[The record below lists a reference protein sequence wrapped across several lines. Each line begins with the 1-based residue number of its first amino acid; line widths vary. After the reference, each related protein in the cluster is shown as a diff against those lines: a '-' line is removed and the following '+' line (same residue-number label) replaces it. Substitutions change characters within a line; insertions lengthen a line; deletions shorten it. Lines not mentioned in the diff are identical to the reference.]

1 MACYFTIHGWPISDC
16 TAEGVKTVVCYHLYH
31 VLTSKKND
39 ISYFGNI
46 IAPPPPPH
54 PPSPPSL
61 SARAGGGGGGRTG
74 GGGAAAEEGVLA
86 QATQLSK
93 GVEGVLDQVGRR
105 SVSLSSPRRT

>member
-1 MACYFTIHGWPISDC
+1 MLFYDSRLADIRLYRRGRQNSRVLSFISRF
-16 TAEGVKTVVCYHLYH
+16 K
-31 VLTSKKND
+31 TSKKND

-54 PPSPPSL
+54 PLSLPSL

-93 GVEGVLDQVGRR
+93 GVEGVLDQAGRR